1 VGVDAEVRMAG
12 SGAWYVVAT
21 TDILAAGREELRDAI
36 AKVVKAAAA
45 MGWVNREKAERW
57 LRKLERGH
65 TIREGRPKYSV
76 GLIGYTLAVRY
87 QSTNPHSIERE
98 ARRLRE
104 MGLMEGV
111 YFSAKMP
118 EDGKIGYV
126 LIRRESLAYAAWL
139 STRGPGG
146 RRRLAVEF
154 VEHVLQR
161 AKERGGEV
169 YRKALEAVERD
180 KG

>member
-1 VGVDAEVRMAG
+1 M
-12 SGAWYVVAT
+12 
-21 TDILAAGREELRDAI
+21 
-36 AKVVKAAAA
+36 
-45 MGWVNREKAERW
+45 
-57 LRKLERGH
+57 
-65 TIREGRPKYSV
+65 
-76 GLIGYTLAVRY
+76 IGYTLAVRY

-104 MGLMEGV
+104 MGLMEGRH
-111 YFSAKMP
+111 FTAKMP

-126 LIRRESLAYAAWL
+126 LIRREGLAYAAWL